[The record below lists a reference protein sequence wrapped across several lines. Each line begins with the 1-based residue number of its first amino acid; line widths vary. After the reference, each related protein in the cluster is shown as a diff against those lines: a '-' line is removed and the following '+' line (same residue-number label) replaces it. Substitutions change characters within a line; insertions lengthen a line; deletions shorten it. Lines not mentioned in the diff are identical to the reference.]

1 MRQVIAEMMMEFLKS
16 DVGMWD
22 VTSTMVDEKKVRAR
36 VIAKGEGILAGIEEV
51 AALLDYLGM
60 NIRKS
65 RKDGTSIRKK
75 DIVLEFEGN
84 ARDILSAERTILNV
98 LMQMSGIATQT
109 HRLQG
114 TCSKHN
120 VRVASTRK
128 TTPGFS
134 YFQKKAV
141 AVGGG
146 DTHRFGLYDSILI
159 KNNHLKLLGI
169 TEALTRARKESFT
182 KKIEIEVGKE
192 SDALRAAQQGVDI
205 IMLDNMSPE
214 DTRRIIENLDAR
226 GLRRRVIV
234 EASGINIEKIEEYAR
249 TGVDVISTSKLV
261 NCPWL
266 DMSME
271 II

>member
-16 DVGMWD
+16 DMGMWD
-22 VTSTMVDEKKVRAR
+22 VTSTMVDRKKVRAR
-36 VIAKGEGILAGIEEV
+36 VIAKGEGILAGTEEV
-51 AALLDYLGM
+51 AALLDHLEM
-60 NIRKS
+60 KILKS
-65 RKDGTSIRKK
+65 RKDGTSIGKR
-75 DIVLEFEGN
+75 DIVLEFEGD
-84 ARDILSAERTILNV
+84 ARDVLSAERTILNV

-114 TCSKHN
+114 ICAKHK

-128 TTPGFS
+128 TTPGFT

-159 KNNHLKLLGI
+159 KDNHLRFLGI
-169 TEALTRARKESFT
+169 KEALARARKESFT
-182 KKIEIEVGKE
+182 KKIEIEVGTAGDAVE
-192 SDALRAAQQGVDI
+192 SARQGADI
-205 IMLDNMSPE
+205 IMLDNISPE
-214 DTRRIIENLDAR
+214 DTRRVIESLDEC
-226 GLRRRVIV
+226 GLRRSVII
-234 EASGINIEKIEEYAR
+234 ESSGIDIERIEEYAR
-249 TGVDVISTSKLV
+249 TGVDVISTSRLV